1 MIERHIE
8 ELRPDPRSLS
18 RRALRTCAAKQ
29 PADIAEATWAEW
41 RPAEQARAENA
52 ERDCHRE
59 FALDAGK
66 GRERKSHNAAANLD
80 WPRETSA
87 AARKAGQQR
96 RRRRSVWAFLQYS
109 GIGGK
114 KHDVLAVRRP

>member
-52 ERDCHRE
+52 ERGC
-59 FALDAGK
+59 
-66 GRERKSHNAAANLD
+66 
-80 WPRETSA
+80 PRETSA

-96 RRRRSVWAFLQYS
+96 RRRRLVWAFLQYS